1 MNHVAQIVQKAYHLG
16 FAIPAFNVPY
26 LPMVEPVIRAVVDAD
41 SFAMIE
47 SARLEWVKF
56 DAKGPAEVAEEF
68 QKWVNP
74 AHISLHLDHIPVIDE
89 DNQQIDYYP
98 VFQEAIRC
106 GYQSVM
112 IDGSRLDLEGNIKAT
127 KKVSDLSHQA
137 GIPCEAELGAVL
149 GHEAG
154 PLPPYEEM
162 FSSGKGFTRVDEAT
176 RFVNESGCDWLSV
189 AIGNI
194 HGAISAGVKDKKKVA
209 AKLNLDHLKKLQNA
223 LDIPL
228 VLHGGSGIPQSYV
241 LESFQ
246 CGIAKINIATEI
258 RQAYEVALKA
268 TNDVQNAQEATYRKT
283 RWLIEE
289 YFGLAGI
296 AKRVAG
302 E

>member
-1 MNHVAQIVQKAYHLG
+1 
-16 FAIPAFNVPY
+16 
-26 LPMVEPVIRAVVDAD
+26 
-41 SFAMIE
+41 
-47 SARLEWVKF
+47 
-56 DAKGPAEVAEEF
+56 
-68 QKWVNP
+68 
-74 AHISLHLDHIPVIDE
+74 
-89 DNQQIDYYP
+89 
-98 VFQEAIRC
+98 
-106 GYQSVM
+106 M
-112 IDGSRLDLEGNIKAT
+112 IDGSRLDLQGNIEAT
-127 KKVSDLSHQA
+127 KKVSGLSHQS
-137 GIPCEAELGAVL
+137 GIPCEAELGAVM

-162 FSSGKGFTRVDEAT
+162 FASGKGFTQVDEAV

-209 AKLNLDHLKKLQNA
+209 AKLNLDHLKTLRNA

-228 VLHGGSGIPQSYV
+228 VLHGGSVIPQEYV
-241 LESFQ
+241 LESFR

-258 RQAYEVALKA
+258 RQAYEAALKA
-268 TNDVQNAQEATYRKT
+268 TDQVENAQEATYTKT
-283 RWLIEE
+283 RWLLEE

>member
-1 MNHVAQIVQKAYHLG
+1 
-16 FAIPAFNVPY
+16 
-26 LPMVEPVIRAVVDAD
+26 
-41 SFAMIE
+41 
-47 SARLEWVKF
+47 
-56 DAKGPAEVAEEF
+56 
-68 QKWVNP
+68 
-74 AHISLHLDHIPVIDE
+74 
-89 DNQQIDYYP
+89 
-98 VFQEAIRC
+98 
-106 GYQSVM
+106 
-112 IDGSRLDLEGNIKAT
+112 
-127 KKVSDLSHQA
+127 
-137 GIPCEAELGAVL
+137 
-149 GHEAG
+149 
-154 PLPPYEEM
+154 
-162 FSSGKGFTRVDEAT
+162 VDEAT

-241 LESFQ
+241 LESFK

-268 TNDVQNAQEATYRKT
+268 TNDLENAQEATYRKT
-283 RWLIEE
+283 RWLIED

-296 AKRVAG
+296 AKRITG